1 MAHIILIGQGQD
13 LKLSESHPKEYGD
26 VRIITKE
33 RALLESNKYFGAVPE
48 VGGVFIKH
56 PYADCYIANN
66 DLLDINIVG
75 VMIREITTL
84 AKKLGAL
91 SVWSSIKIAEK
102 KWLLR
107 TTSLEVEK
115 GTIKTGVSSKRE
127 KTAEKIAQLTRE
139 STLANQP
146 LKLTEDEYKDARLF
160 YEQSKFL
167 MHCDVGGTCRDM
179 VDFRNPASRLQE
191 GKETMHFTAS
201 VNLTD
206 ELQIAGSLEKAP
218 ILKAKAGFSQKK
230 KYSKSFEIIF
240 HANFA
245 ERDEHDN
252 YSAK

>member
-1 MAHIILIGQGQD
+1 MKDNHIILIGQLQD

-26 VRIITKE
+26 VKIIRKE
-33 RALLESNKYFGAVPE
+33 NAVLERNKFIGAAPE
-48 VGGVFIKH
+48 VGCVFIKH

-91 SVWSSIKIAEK
+91 SVWSYIKVAEK

-115 GTIKTGVSSKRE
+115 GTVKSRVSSRRE
-127 KTAEKIAQLTRE
+127 KTAEKIAELTVE
-139 STLANQP
+139 STLANEHFI
-146 LKLTEDEYKDARLF
+146 LTEDEYKDARNF
-160 YEQSKFL
+160 YENSQFL
-167 MHCDVGGTCRDM
+167 IHCDVGGTCSNM
-179 VDFRNPASRLQE
+179 VEFRNPASRLLE
-191 GKETMHFTAS
+191 GKDTMRFSAS

-206 ELQIAGSLEKAP
+206 DLQIAGELQNAS
-218 ILKAKAGFSQKK
+218 ILKAKAGFSQNK

-240 HANFA
+240 HANFT
-245 ERDEHDN
+245 EHDN
-252 YSAK
+252 YSA